1 MYTGLKTVLCEQK
14 RQATMGLPFHVF
26 YQKVQSIIGSSLS
39 IDALA
44 SP

>member
-1 MYTGLKTVLCEQK
+1 MYTGLKGLLCIQK
-14 RQATMGLPFHVF
+14 RQATVGLPFRVV